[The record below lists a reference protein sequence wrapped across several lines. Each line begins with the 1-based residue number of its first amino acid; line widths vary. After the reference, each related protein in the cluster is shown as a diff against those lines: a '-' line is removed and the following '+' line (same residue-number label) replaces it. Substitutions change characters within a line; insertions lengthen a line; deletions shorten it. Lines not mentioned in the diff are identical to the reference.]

1 MVKVKYAGVTE
12 QGDYLRIRFT
22 YKGKRY
28 GPIIPWRHTPEN
40 YAKAS
45 KLCAEIKDLI
55 KKGVMTDRLLN
66 EYFPDLIKQGRTNSK
81 VLVFSEV
88 AQKYLDTCEV
98 SANTRTQYKNVLQ
111 RYWMPELAARPINEI
126 LPSELKTIL
135 AGYEWASGKTRNNVV
150 SIVRRVFELAY
161 DDEIIDFNP
170 ALKIKSAKHQKLP
183 PDPFSEIEARKIIA
197 DLYKHHSGREA
208 VYAAYFELA
217 FWTGMR
223 TSELLALK
231 WTDIDWF
238 SKSVRVCK
246 AQSKGQLNDQTKT
259 AKIRDVMLT
268 DEALHALDQMKPLT
282 YLGQGEI
289 FKSPRTGASW
299 KTDKSPREPLYKSL
313 RRLGIRRR
321 KAYATRHTYATIMLM
336 RGVNPAF
343 AAAQLGHS
351 LQMFLQVYAKWIHGD
366 QNKSE
371 FQKIK
376 SGQVLVIDESGKSG
390 TE

>member
-1 MVKVKYAGVTE
+1 MGKIKYAGVTE

-22 YKGKRY
+22 YKSKRF
-28 GPIIPWRHTPEN
+28 GPIIPWKQTPEN

-66 EYFPDLIKQGRTNSK
+66 EYFPDLIKQGRTNSR
-81 VLVFSEV
+81 VPVFSEV

-111 RYWMPELAARPINEI
+111 RYWMPKLAARPINEV

-135 AGYEWASGKTRNNVV
+135 AGFGWSSGKTRNNVV

-161 DDEIIDFNP
+161 DDGIIDFNP
-170 ALKIKSAKHQKLP
+170 ALKIKAAKHQKLP
-183 PDPFSEIEARKIIA
+183 PDPFSEDEARKIVA

-238 SKSVRVCK
+238 SKEAYVCK
-246 AQSKGQLNDQTKT
+246 AQSKGQLNDKTKT
-259 AKIRDVMLT
+259 AKVRSVMLT
-268 DEALHALDQMKPLT
+268 DEALHALDTMKPLT

-289 FKSPRTGASW
+289 FKSPRTGESW
-299 KTDKSPREPLYKSL
+299 KTDKSPRQPLYKSL

-376 SGQVLVIDESGKSG
+376 QGQNITKGEAL
-390 TE
+390 